1 MACREPFS
9 TSPCFTCSAPW
20 QLPQQMLRTA
30 KGFAVLSPLQESSD
44 PFSSSTPIPLGNFLL
59 LLQRRCALLPPPFPI
74 IPLLSHPSREL
85 IEGKNWELELFQVIF
100 SRAFGTPGDWFI
112 HFSPA
117 CNFLLILP
125 SSLSKGTEQHVAACH
140 QKETHTIPNPIITM
154 TFDALAC
161 ETNVCL
167 RQHLSSQEY
176 YKT

>member
-59 LLQRRCALLPPPFPI
+59 LLQSHCALLLPP
-74 IPLLSHPSREL
+74 LSYHPPSVTPQLGIDWRE
-85 IEGKNWELELFQVIF
+85 NWELELFQVIF
-100 SRAFGTPGDWFI
+100 SRALGTPRDWFI

-176 YKT
+176 YKM